1 MQIVEAV
8 TWQLDM
14 EKTLEH
20 DSRGPFSYFPAVI
33 NCIGEYLDKSG
44 MKEIDVIGLFYL
56 MFIVSI
62 PIPVYTKRGIGRDE
76 AKQFKTT
83 FSNFHE

>member
-56 MFIVSI
+56 ML
-62 PIPVYTKRGIGRDE
+62 
-76 AKQFKTT
+76 
-83 FSNFHE
+83 

>member
-44 MKEIDVIGLFYL
+44 MKEIDTCDWAILFDVHSL
-56 MFIVSI
+56 HT
-62 PIPVYTKRGIGRDE
+62 YTGIY
-76 AKQFKTT
+76 KTRHW
-83 FSNFHE
+83 SG